1 MNSTEKP
8 APVRKLYREGVSK
21 AEVAR
26 RLQISRT
33 SVHRILTERLSHAH
47 EED

>member
-1 MNSTEKP
+1 MNFWKSRHP
-8 APVRKLYREGVSK
+8 YGSYIARVSAQ

-26 RLQISRT
+26 LLQISRT